1 MSAIQSFCQDFAKNA
16 KIDINTV
23 AFVIAFN

>member
-1 MSAIQSFCQDFAKNA
+1 MLYQPGTKNATVFA

-23 AFVIAFN
+23 AHELNSES